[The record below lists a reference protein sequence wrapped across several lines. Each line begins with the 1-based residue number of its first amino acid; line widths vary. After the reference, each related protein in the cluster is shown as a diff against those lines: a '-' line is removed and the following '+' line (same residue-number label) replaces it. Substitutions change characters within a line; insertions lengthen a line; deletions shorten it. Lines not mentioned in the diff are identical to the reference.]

1 MKVHM
6 SSFRCV
12 FYLIRKMF
20 SKQERTVYFI
30 YIFACFHSAY

>member
-1 MKVHM
+1 MIEKVKVHL

-20 SKQERTVYFI
+20 SNTMKACKYI
-30 YIFACFHSAY
+30 YINA